1 VRFRFIAAEKAVF
14 PVRVLCRTLQVSR
27 AGFYAWQARPPAPRT
42 RADERLGLEI
52 AAIHAETR
60 QRYGSPRI
68 HAELGER
75 GCRTGRKRVARL
87 MRVRGLAAR
96 RRRRFRVTTQSR
108 HPFPIATN
116 VLARQF
122 ERTGPDQAW
131 VTDITYIPTGEGW
144 LYLAVIL
151 DLCSRLAVGWA
162 MNERITDDLTLD
174 ALGMALARRRP
185 PQGLLH
191 HSDRGSQYASGDYQ
205 RALAQHGIVCSMSRR
220 GDCWDNA
227 VAESFFATLKVELV
241 HDATWATRTAARS
254 ELFDYLE
261 VFYNGRR
268 RHSTG
273 AARRSAAADAPGP
286 ASCPSTKGDAPQSL
300 VLFLYSILHDA
311 GFIGDDGTVSGA
323 LQLTNTVRRF
333 AFGAAGFTALMTGV
347 QAGGKRNRSRRAS
360 SDRETSSVNS
370 WTDAS
375 NVRMRARPP
384 TTTPLATQIIVM
396 APPRSFHRTTRAIL
410 NASRDAPVRTTGD
423 SWRHLLRPSK
433 PGHPRRRSP
442 LHRRRP
448 RTWAGV
454 HHTSTPSRFRGQD
467 HAQARSEGSTTTR
480 DSGCR

>member
-1 VRFRFIAAEKAVF
+1 MRFRFIAAEKAVF

-151 DLCSRLAVGWA
+151 DLCSRFAVGWA

-174 ALGMALARRRP
+174 ALRMALARRRP

-191 HSDRGSQYASGDYQ
+191 HSDRGSQGGFNRSSQQSLCEPIVERHRAPRRVFAS
-205 RALAQHGIVCSMSRR
+205 R
-220 GDCWDNA
+220 
-227 VAESFFATLKVELV
+227 EFFA
-241 HDATWATRTAARS
+241 A
-254 ELFDYLE
+254 
-261 VFYNGRR
+261 
-268 RHSTG
+268 
-273 AARRSAAADAPGP
+273 
-286 ASCPSTKGDAPQSL
+286 
-300 VLFLYSILHDA
+300 
-311 GFIGDDGTVSGA
+311 
-323 LQLTNTVRRF
+323 
-333 AFGAAGFTALMTGV
+333 
-347 QAGGKRNRSRRAS
+347 
-360 SDRETSSVNS
+360 
-370 WTDAS
+370 
-375 NVRMRARPP
+375 
-384 TTTPLATQIIVM
+384 
-396 APPRSFHRTTRAIL
+396 
-410 NASRDAPVRTTGD
+410 
-423 SWRHLLRPSK
+423 WR
-433 PGHPRRRSP
+433 
-442 LHRRRP
+442 
-448 RTWAGV
+448 
-454 HHTSTPSRFRGQD
+454 
-467 HAQARSEGSTTTR
+467 
-480 DSGCR
+480 